1 MKHWLLKLKVTHVAQ
16 WCHYDILFDWR
27 HKINLNT
34 IDRKPISLNWDTTFH
49 NLLQYVCV
57 LRDYQISI
65 MYVYKHEG
73 WVVVAGQ
80 YCYINYIIIYSYLIR
95 YTPSGKSFLTRMS
108 KGKKRVYL
116 QHGIFLTI
124 TLRVRKL
131 LTVGVY

>member
-1 MKHWLLKLKVTHVAQ
+1 MVYNLKKKNKFLSKLFWPFGQ
-16 WCHYDILFDWR
+16 KILR
-27 HKINLNT
+27 L
-34 IDRKPISLNWDTTFH
+34 H

-73 WVVVAGQ
+73 WVVAAGQ
-80 YCYINYIIIYSYLIR
+80 YCYINYIIIYYYLIR
-95 YTPSGKSFLTRMS
+95 YTPTGKIFLTRMS

-131 LTVGVY
+131 LSVGVVYNICYPFVKRIDLFFDEKW